1 MGGKA
6 LSPKEGR
13 DSGLT
18 SGDVSC
24 LQGALSPSFQMPLLN
39 VWGFLGGSIPSSWE
53 SLSPSCRFLSTCCGW
68 MGDAHLSAVSPFPHL
83 RGLSPREK
91 VHFLNSFYLG
101 L

>member
-18 SGDVSC
+18 AGDVSC

-53 SLSPSCRFLSTCCGW
+53 SLSPSCRFFIYLLW
-68 MGDAHLSAVSPFPHL
+68 MDGGCPPFCSVPFPPPK
-83 RGLSPREK
+83 GALSQRKGALP
-91 VHFLNSFYLG
+91 
-101 L
+101 